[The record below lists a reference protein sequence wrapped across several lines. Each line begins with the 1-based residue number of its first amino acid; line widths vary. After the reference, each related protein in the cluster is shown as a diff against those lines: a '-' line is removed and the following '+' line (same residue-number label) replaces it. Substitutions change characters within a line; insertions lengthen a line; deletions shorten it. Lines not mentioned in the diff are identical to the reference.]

1 MKKYIIKNADGSEQS
16 EMQAIHES
24 RKEAGETLMDYICDH
39 NEDLDVDDDDYLSP
53 FDFALEEVECKEV
66 NEVITDFES
75 ARKALGGKPNA
86 DFTVAKKI
94 LSGNVVQLE
103 DVARLVTDINPKHIE
118 ALIALNKLFTI
129 AQAWNKEDG
138 FVPDFSDWEQ
148 DKWFPWFVYDK
159 DAAGFVH
166 AYALHA
172 YDCECEY
179 RFSALLQI
187 VRARR
192 AIRQA
197 IRRPLQQG
205 FLVVCFTIKQSSNEQ
220 QDNGQGYCQ
229 PNPA

>member
-24 RKEAGETLMDYICDH
+24 RKEAGETLMNYICDH

-138 FVPDFSDWEQ
+138 FVPDFTDWEQ
-148 DKWFPWFVYDK
+148 DKWFPWFKYNK
-159 DAAGFVH
+159 DTARFVCTDTINAAT
-166 AYALHA
+166 AA
-172 YDCECEY
+172 
-179 RFSALLQI
+179 SAHLGSHLCFKSSA
-187 VRARR
+187 RA
-192 AIRQA
+192 AQFGKQFA
-197 IRRPLQQG
+197 KLYNKV
-205 FLVVCFTIKQSSNEQ
+205 FL
-220 QDNGQGYCQ
+220 
-229 PNPA
+229 

>member
-53 FDFALEEVECKEV
+53 FDFILEEVECKDV

-86 DFTVAKKI
+86 DFTVVKKK

-138 FVPDFSDWEQ
+138 FVPDFADREQ
-148 DKWFPWFVYDK
+148 WKYFPWFKYDDK
-159 DAAGFVH
+159 TAGFVYAFTNNSASA
-166 AYALHA
+166 AYANIGSRL
-172 YDCECEY
+172 C
-179 RFSALLQI
+179 FKSSK
-187 VRARR
+187 RAEQFGKQF
-192 AIRQA
+192 ADLYNKI
-197 IRRPLQQG
+197 
-205 FLVVCFTIKQSSNEQ
+205 FL
-220 QDNGQGYCQ
+220 
-229 PNPA
+229 

>member
-16 EMQAIHES
+16 EMQAIHKS

-39 NEDLDVDDDDYLSP
+39 NEDLDIDDDDYLSP
-53 FDFALEEVECKEV
+53 FDFVLEEVEYKDV
-66 NEVITDFES
+66 NEVIMDFES

-86 DFTVAKKI
+86 DFSVSKKI

-118 ALIALNKLFTI
+118 ALIALNELFTI

-159 DAAGFVH
+159 NAAGFVFANANH
-166 AYALHA
+166 KPARANAHFGSGL
-172 YDCECEY
+172 C
-179 RFSALLQI
+179 FKSSA
-187 VRARR
+187 RA
-192 AIRQA
+192 AQFGKQFA
-197 IRRPLQQG
+197 DLYNKV
-205 FLVVCFTIKQSSNEQ
+205 FL
-220 QDNGQGYCQ
+220 
-229 PNPA
+229 